1 MSDAQ
6 SALAMLMRK
15 KMAFFAIQSAEMVT
29 MVSAQSAGN
38 VAQVVSAMTESSARS
53 PIFSRGARAARLTGA
68 LRAPRKH
75 MDAELEP

>member
-1 MSDAQ
+1 MSESSHLHVEQ
-6 SALAMLMRK
+6 VRNTMAL
-15 KMAFFAIQSAEMVT
+15 FATQDAEMAT
-29 MVSAQSAGN
+29 MASAQSAGN